1 MTFTTT
7 NPHQLR
13 STHQANL
20 LTLLTRRLEVAKA
33 SHNQPLVTALERE
46 YEQLTS
52 LTAAQTVDN
61 WLQSLWMGFAETLS
75 DWTKVHVKQT
85 VNSQGKSSW
94 YAYNPQAG
102 QMLHTDSADEMRRW
116 IKQTYWKR

>member
-1 MTFTTT
+1 MTFTTA
-7 NPHQLR
+7 NNQLK
-13 STHQANL
+13 SIHQANL
-20 LTLLTRRLEVAKA
+20 LALLTRRLEVAKA
-33 SHNQPLVTALERE
+33 SQNQQLVIALERE

-52 LTAAQTVDN
+52 LTTAQSVEN

-75 DWTKVHVKQT
+75 EWTKVHIQQT
-85 VNSQGKSSW
+85 VNAKGKTSW

-116 IKQTYWKR
+116 IKQTYWQK

>member
-1 MTFTTT
+1 MTFTTVD
-7 NPHQLR
+7 PQQVK

-33 SHNQPLVTALERE
+33 SQNQQLVTALERE

-52 LTAAQTVDN
+52 LTTTQSVDN

-75 DWTKVHVKQT
+75 DWTKVHIQQT
-85 VNSQGKSSW
+85 VNAKGQTSW